1 MNGGFEG
8 RPAYLQIADD
18 LRRRILDGDLQ
29 EGDQL
34 PTAQEIMQD
43 YGVSRIVVRSAISLL
58 RAEGLVRTQQG
69 SGTYVRQHRPVQKR
83 FLGDLYA
90 KRPTSSPMARSA
102 AAAGKQADW
111 EYQSRATTATR
122 AIGDRLGVQAGD
134 PVMRTQY
141 RFFVD
146 QSPTMLS
153 TSYEPLALTQGT
165 PIEQPEAGPV
175 TGVVPRM
182 DSIGVHITHVTED
195 VYARAPRPYES
206 DKLEVPQGIPV
217 MAVERIYYA
226 GDRAVETADIVVP
239 ADRYALSY
247 TLRIPPPEE

>member
-1 MNGGFEG
+1 MSGGFEG

-18 LRRRILDGDLQ
+18 LRRRILDGELQ

-43 YGVSRIVVRSAISLL
+43 YGVSRIVVRSAIGVL
-58 RAEGLVRTQQG
+58 RAEGLVRSQQG
-69 SGTYVRQHRPVQKR
+69 SGTYVRQHRPVKKR
-83 FLGDLYA
+83 FMGDLYA
-90 KRPTSSPMARSA
+90 KRPTASPMAQSA
-102 AAAGKQADW
+102 AAAGKRADW
-111 EYQSRATTATR
+111 EYQSRSTTATR
-122 AIGDRLGVQAGD
+122 AIGERLGVPAED
-134 PVMRTQY
+134 PVMRTEY

-146 QSPTMLS
+146 ESPTMLS
-153 TSYEPLALTQGT
+153 TSYEPLALTAGT

-195 VYARAPRPYES
+195 VYSRAPRPYEV
-206 DKLEVPQGIPV
+206 DKLEIPQGVPV
-217 MAVERIYYA
+217 MTIERTYYA
-226 GDRAVETADIVVP
+226 EDRAVETADIVVP

-247 TLRIPPPEE
+247 TLRIPPPGE